1 MQINNNREM
10 RALEDKRRAL
20 IKELDA
26 ATDLYTEAV
35 KGFMLCQTWITM
47 SAWADGQRVCN
58 NGGCQYCNGTGW
70 VKK

>member
-35 KGFMLCQTWITM
+35 KGFMICPGMLGKGWNSPPCPVKCKQ
-47 SAWADGQRVCN
+47 
-58 NGGCQYCNGTGW
+58 CNGTGW

>member
-26 ATDLYTEAV
+26 CTDLYTEAV
-35 KGFMLCQTWITM
+35 KGFKICYNSGDWNKPCMVEC
-47 SAWADGQRVCN
+47 GQ
-58 NGGCQYCNGTGW
+58 CNGTGW

>member
-26 ATDLYTEAV
+26 ATDLYVEAV
-35 KGFMLCQTWITM
+35 KGFRICYVDYII
-47 SAWADGQRVCN
+47 SSERCESVECGQ
-58 NGGCQYCNGTGW
+58 CNGTGW

>member
-1 MQINNNREM
+1 MKMQINNNREM

-35 KGFMLCQTWITM
+35 KGFKICYADYTISADRCALVECGQCQ
-47 SAWADGQRVCN
+47 
-58 NGGCQYCNGTGW
+58 GTGW